1 MGVAARKFLFF
12 GLEDVSLIS
21 LFFWVGWGWG
31 LGRAL
36 EGFLELS
43 RKGFSP
49 VFGGFFRERRGENL

>member
-21 LFFWVGWGWG
+21 LFFWGGVG
-31 LGRAL
+31 LGGLRRAL
-36 EGFLELS
+36 KGYLELS

-49 VFGGFFRERRGENL
+49 VF